1 MKGSNKERFAQ
12 TRALDT
18 RRSEQLFEMLGSV
31 LRPEQTKRLKQI
43 MAQNL
48 GMRLFDHPEVRDM
61 LGLSAKNVE
70 ELDAIYKKLRDQPV
84 RDFLDK
90 KISRE
95 EGQKRHEALGS
106 VVPEEVRAALSD
118 SQRRMLE
125 DLLGE
130 PYRR

>member
-1 MKGSNKERFAQ
+1 
-12 TRALDT
+12 
-18 RRSEQLFEMLGSV
+18 
-31 LRPEQTKRLKQI
+31 
-43 MAQNL
+43 
-48 GMRLFDHPEVRDM
+48 M